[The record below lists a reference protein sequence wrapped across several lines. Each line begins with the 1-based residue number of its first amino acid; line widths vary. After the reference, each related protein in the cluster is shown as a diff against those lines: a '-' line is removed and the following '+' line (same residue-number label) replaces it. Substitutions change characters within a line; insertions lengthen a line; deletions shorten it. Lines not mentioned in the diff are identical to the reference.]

1 MATVAR
7 IPRPNS
13 NEHIAYYGKY
23 IELVPDGDF
32 AAQLGSEMGNTVALL
47 RRTPA
52 DREDF
57 AYAPGKWTVKE
68 TVGHMTDVERVM
80 GLRALWFARA
90 DAAPLPGFDENA
102 WVPSG
107 NFAGRSLADLTAELE
122 AVRGATI
129 AFVRGLD
136 ESALTR
142 RGVANG
148 AELSVRALLY
158 IIAGHER
165 HHVKILR
172 ERYALA

>member
-1 MATVAR
+1 MPSVAR

-13 NEHIAYYGKY
+13 NEHISYYGKY
-23 IELVPDGDF
+23 VELVPDGDF
-32 AAQLGSEMGNTVALL
+32 VAQLGSEIGNTAARL

-57 AYAPGKWTVKE
+57 AYPPGKWTVKE
-68 TVGHMTDVERVM
+68 AVGGMADVARVM
-80 GLRALWFARA
+80 GVRALWFARA

-107 NFAGRSLADLTAELE
+107 NFAKRSLADLTAELE

-136 ESALTR
+136 ESVLTR
-142 RGVANG
+142 RGVA
-148 AELSVRALLY
+148 
-158 IIAGHER
+158 
-165 HHVKILR
+165 
-172 ERYALA
+172 

>member
-1 MATVAR
+1 MTTAAR

-13 NEHIAYYGKY
+13 SEHIAYYSKY

-32 AAQLGSEMGNTVALL
+32 VAALRSEMSSTVALL
-47 RRTPA
+47 RRVPA
-52 DREDF
+52 DKEDF

-68 TVGHMTDVERVM
+68 SVGHIADTERVM
-80 GLRALWFARA
+80 GFRALWFARG

-107 NFAGRSLADLTAELE
+107 NFARRSLADLTAELE

-136 ESALTR
+136 ESVLTR
-142 RGVANG
+142 RGVTNG
-148 AELSVRALLY
+148 AEISVRALLY

-165 HHVKILR
+165 HHVKILK
-172 ERYALA
+172 ERYGLA